1 MATLYI
7 AEFTESAF
15 GQIAGHAPVAALPAV
30 TEQTVAISGTSNASN
45 AFGNQTEII
54 RVHTDTTCS
63 ILVGTGTPVATA
75 AKLRM
80 VADQTEYFAVQPG
93 DKIAVITNP

>member
-30 TEQTVAISGTSNASN
+30 TEQTVAISGASAQSS

-63 ILVGTGTPVATA
+63 ILVGTNPTATA

>member
-15 GQIAGHAPVAALPAV
+15 GQISGHAPVAALPAV
-30 TEQTVAISGTSNASN
+30 AEQTVAISGTSAQSS

-63 ILVGTGTPVATA
+63 ILIGTNPTATA